1 MELRAAYEMATALV
15 REHGLDAWR
24 VEFDSA
30 KRRAGICRYDEQ
42 VIGLSAPMT
51 RVYTRDHVRDTVLHE
66 IAHALVGV
74 EHGHDEVWRR
84 MAVRLGSSGERC
96 VAATDSPELQGAWVG
111 VCAAGHMRDRHR
123 RPERVLSCGQCTP
136 EFSPDHLFEWTFRG
150 RPGLMHP
157 NYVAEM
163 MALRRGSAL
172 TVLPVGA
179 RVRVVA
185 AGSYRG
191 KVGRII
197 RHGRTSYH
205 VRVRDGVLRV
215 PFALAEPA

>member
-1 MELRAAYEMATALV
+1 
-15 REHGLDAWR
+15 
-24 VEFDSA
+24 
-30 KRRAGICRYDEQ
+30 
-42 VIGLSAPMT
+42 
-51 RVYTRDHVRDTVLHE
+51 
-66 IAHALVGV
+66 
-74 EHGHDEVWRR
+74 
-84 MAVRLGSSGERC
+84 
-96 VAATDSPELQGAWVG
+96 
-111 VCAAGHMRDRHR
+111 
-123 RPERVLSCGQCTP
+123 
-136 EFSPDHLFEWTFRG
+136 
-150 RPGLMHP
+150 MHP

-163 MALRRGSAL
+163 MALRRGSGL